1 MSTYSMSDSQR
12 LLLRQMAMACT
23 RGADQTFTH
32 VPYRD
37 HPGPLSFSGSAKE
50 LEATKADLLH
60 LHSLGLIKLTRRH
73 PLHVE
78 GIVTDAGHAEV
89 SRDDSEIVDLSLDSS
104 VVSGSSLQGMAAGA
118 GSMNM
123 RR

>member
-1 MSTYSMSDSQR
+1 
-12 LLLRQMAMACT
+12 MAMACT